1 MRNKKKINP
10 IAEISVIIPCF
21 NEQGGIL
28 SVIEDLQSNLKASG
42 LKHEIIVV
50 DDVSTDSTGDIAV
63 KAGAVVVEHSVNRG
77 YGAAIKSGV
86 RVAQYDH
93 ICITDGDGTYP
104 SKVIPDLVSAVSD
117 GADMAVGSRTG
128 AIVKIPLIRR
138 PAKFVITKIAESIAG
153 ISIPDLNS
161 GLRVFKKSHVKRYSG
176 ILPNGFSFTTTITL
190 ALLTNGFRVDYMAI
204 DYESRIGDSK
214 IRPISD
220 TINFVTLILRMA
232 LYFAPLK
239 FFMPASFICILVA
252 IAWAL
257 VSRFALGQLADVT
270 STILVVLGIQIAV
283 VGLLAEMINK
293 RLPAGR
299 QD

>member
-1 MRNKKKINP
+1 MKNKNDVNLIN
-10 IAEISVIIPCF
+10 EISVIIPCF
-21 NEQGGIL
+21 NEQGGI
-28 SVIEDLQSNLKASG
+28 SAVIEDLKSILKQSSLKY
-42 LKHEIIVV
+42 EIVVV
-50 DDVSTDSTGDIAV
+50 DDGSTDQTGDIAR
-63 KAGAVVVEHSVNRG
+63 KAGATVIEHGVNRG

-86 RVAQYDH
+86 RLAKYDY

-104 SKVIPDLVSAVSD
+104 PKVIPNLVVAISD
-117 GADMAVGSRTG
+117 GADMSVGSRTG
-128 AIVKIPLIRR
+128 NKVKIPLIRR
-138 PAKFVITKIAESIAG
+138 PAKFMITKIAESIAG
-153 ISIPDLNS
+153 VSIPDLNS
-161 GLRVFKKSHVKRYSG
+161 GLRVFKRTHVNMFLG

-190 ALLTNGFRVDYMAI
+190 ALLTNGFRIDYLPI
-204 DYESRIGDSK
+204 DYETRVGDSK

-220 TINFVTLILRMA
+220 TLNFVTLILRMA

-239 FFMPASFICILVA
+239 FFIPASFICILVA

-257 VSRFALGQLADVT
+257 ISRFVLGQLADVT

-293 RLPAGR
+293 RLPSSR